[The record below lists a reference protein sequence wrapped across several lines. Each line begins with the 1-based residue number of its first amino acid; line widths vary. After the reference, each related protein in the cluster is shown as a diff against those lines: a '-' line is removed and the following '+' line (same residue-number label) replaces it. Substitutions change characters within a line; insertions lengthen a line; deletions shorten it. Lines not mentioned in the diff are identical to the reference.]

1 VSTSIA
7 CPSGTA
13 RIWREHGTSTDTVT
27 APSAVIAGSA
37 ATSRPNAPADPPLSQ
52 LRCLASVGNRTAGA
66 CFRSRSPEASIFVS
80 HYRRIRDLGFSCQE
94 SLIDGY
100 QRYRGIAG
108 ADPCISFD
116 RAFNLV
122 CHLDAVWTV
131 RERAFDLNA
140 CPHCDC
146 RYLVPVGDPSY
157 IDECVFCKFVQR
169 YPVDPRLQSRFPA
182 RPLPDLSSVA
192 QSLRMLA
199 YLGPR

>member
-1 VSTSIA
+1 MLPLPKSPRLRALHVAQQCIALQARPRTVSLVSGLDLKEIERNFPSVNA
-7 CPSGTA
+7 RAGRCPSSPE
-13 RIWREHGTSTDTVT
+13 WYH
-27 APSAVIAGSA
+27 SANLVQ
-37 ATSRPNAPADPPLSQ
+37 R
-52 LRCLASVGNRTAGA
+52 V
-66 CFRSRSPEASIFVS
+66 EASIFVC
-80 HYRRIRDLGFSCQE
+80 HYRRIRDLDFSSQ
-94 SLIDGY
+94 
-100 QRYRGIAG
+100 

-122 CHLDAVWTV
+122 CHLDAVWTA

-140 CPHCDC
+140 CPHCGC

-157 IDECVFCKFVQR
+157 VDECVFCKLVHR

-199 YLGPR
+199 YLGQR